1 MRGEFFDIFV
11 KTATHCA
18 ARGSGFNRGNFGWPQ
33 HLGKCIFHKDLLTL
47 LIFSDNVLYYE
58 HKDSV
63 KKLNKETKLLLR
75 KREDPLGWAV
85 CMEEVYSMGDM
96 GGAII
101 LIGIVIV
108 VAVFAVLNSKMNK
121 K

>member
-1 MRGEFFDIFV
+1 MDG
-11 KTATHCA
+11 
-18 ARGSGFNRGNFGWPQ
+18 Q
-33 HLGKCIFHKDLLTL
+33 
-47 LIFSDNVLYYE
+47 
-58 HKDSV
+58 
-63 KKLNKETKLLLR
+63 
-75 KREDPLGWAV
+75 V

-101 LIGIVIV
+101 LIGIVVV

>member
-1 MRGEFFDIFV
+1 M
-11 KTATHCA
+11 
-18 ARGSGFNRGNFGWPQ
+18 
-33 HLGKCIFHKDLLTL
+33 
-47 LIFSDNVLYYE
+47 
-58 HKDSV
+58 
-63 KKLNKETKLLLR
+63 
-75 KREDPLGWAV
+75 GWAV